1 MKHSGTYF
9 QGLSIIL
16 LGLLGVGSPAQDVA
30 ASAPAISAVDQ
41 SLHGPDVE
49 AHRKLILEWRKKRN
63 ARLASDFGWMS
74 LVGLEWLQEGE
85 NRVGSAQNNTIRV
98 SGGPDYWGS
107 VFLDND
113 TLHFVRAESDSVTV
127 DGGNT
132 KDVLMVPDIKGSPTI
147 VQSGTIRFYVI
158 FRESYALRIKD
169 SQAPVRVNFKGTKN
183 FDIQRDWR
191 IEGRFIPGHEG
202 ETIEIG
208 NVLGQLIPSPVYGRF
223 EFERDGKTYRMV
235 AIGDENSES
244 LEFMFADRSNGH
256 STYAAGRFVYS
267 DGMPENGRLV
277 VDFNKAYNP
286 PCAFNDYSTCPLPVQ
301 ENRLD
306 LEVTAGEKDFHIH

>member
-1 MKHSGTYF
+1 MKYLNKYLGAYF
-9 QGLSIIL
+9 AGLVFL
-16 LGLLGVGSPAQDVA
+16 LLVLLSVTGFAGEIASPAR
-30 ASAPAISAVDQ
+30 
-41 SLHGPDVE
+41 GPDAE
-49 AHRKLILEWRKKRN
+49 SHQELIQQWRQKRN
-63 ARLASDFGWMS
+63 ARLASDFGWLS

-85 NRVGSAQNNTIRV
+85 NRVGSGQGNTIRL

-107 VFLDND
+107 VFLEENK
-113 TLHFVRAESDSVTV
+113 LRFVRADLDSVTV
-127 DGGNT
+127 DDEYANE
-132 KDVLMVPDIKGSPTI
+132 VLMVPDTEGTPTI
-147 VQSGTIRFYVI
+147 VQSGTIRFYPI
-158 FRESYALRIKD
+158 FRESYALRVKD
-169 SQAPVRVNFKGTKN
+169 SQAPVRVNFKGTRN

-191 IEGRFIPGHEG
+191 IDGRFIRGEKG

-223 EFERDGKTYRMV
+223 EFERDGKTFRMI
-235 AIGDENSES
+235 AIADEDSES

-277 VDFNKAYNP
+277 VDFNKTYNP

-301 ENRLD
+301 ENRLNLD
-306 LEVTAGEKDFHIH
+306 VTAGEKDFH

>member
-1 MKHSGTYF
+1 MKYLKQYLGGYF
-9 QGLSIIL
+9 AGLVFL
-16 LGLLGVGSPAQDVA
+16 LLVLLSVTGFAGEIASPAR
-30 ASAPAISAVDQ
+30 
-41 SLHGPDVE
+41 GPDAE
-49 AHRKLILEWRKKRN
+49 SHRELIQQWRQKRN
-63 ARLASDFGWMS
+63 ARLASDFGWLS

-85 NRVGSAQNNTIRV
+85 NRVGSGQGNTIRL

-107 VFLDND
+107 VFLEENK
-113 TLHFVRAESDSVTV
+113 LRFVRADLDSVTV
-127 DGGNT
+127 DDEYANE
-132 KDVLMVPDIKGSPTI
+132 VLMVPDTEGTPTI
-147 VQSGTIRFYVI
+147 VQSGTIRFYPI
-158 FRESYALRIKD
+158 FRESYALRVKD
-169 SQAPVRVNFKGTKN
+169 SQAPVRVNFKGTRN

-191 IEGRFIPGHEG
+191 IDGRFIRGEKG

-223 EFERDGKTYRMV
+223 EFERDGKTFRMI
-235 AIGDENSES
+235 AIADEDSES

-277 VDFNKAYNP
+277 VDFNKTYNP

-301 ENRLD
+301 ENRLNLD
-306 LEVTAGEKDFHIH
+306 VTAGEKDFH

>member
-1 MKHSGTYF
+1 MQHLNKYWGGYF
-9 QGLSIIL
+9 TGLVFLLLALLSIA
-16 LGLLGVGSPAQDVA
+16 GFAGDAASPA
-30 ASAPAISAVDQ
+30 
-41 SLHGPDVE
+41 LGPDAE
-49 AHRKLILEWRKKRN
+49 SHQEFIQQWRQKRN
-63 ARLASDFGWMS
+63 ERLASDFGWLS

-85 NRVGSAQNNTIRV
+85 NRVGSGQGNTIRL

-107 VFLDND
+107 VFLEENK
-113 TLHFVRAESDSVTV
+113 LRFVRADLDSVTV
-127 DGGNT
+127 DDAHA
-132 KDVLMVPDIKGSPTI
+132 KEVLMVPDSEGTPTI
-147 VQSGTIRFYVI
+147 VQSGTIRFYPI

-169 SQAPVRVNFKGTKN
+169 SQASVRVNFKGTRN

-191 IEGRFIPGHEG
+191 IDGRFIRG
-202 ETIEIG
+202 EKGEMIEIG

-223 EFERDGKTYRMV
+223 EFERDGKTFRMV
-235 AIGDENSES
+235 AIGDEDSET
-244 LEFMFADRSNGH
+244 LELMFADRSNGH

-301 ENRLD
+301 ENRLNLD
-306 LEVTAGEKDFHIH
+306 VTAGEKDFH